1 MTMGPPANSSN
12 PAASELRR
20 RHADEKDGGN
30 APSPPARAGMD
41 RSSSHAP
48 DEDGKGSRTAAA
60 GTGTGTRKTYGR
72 TRDGRVFVVPV
83 TRDRIP
89 QMLDPRQPKNVSDIF
104 VLAVLAAHI
113 LALYALP
120 SPQRKYV
127 FAAIYIFWRAAYNV
141 GIGFLL
147 RWQSNDNT
155 LVAWARKWQLFENP
169 STGKNP
175 RPWLYNLLKRE
186 CETEIH
192 SEFDFDNAPIE
203 YNTWLLFRRFV
214 DLVLLCDFVSYGL
227 FAIACTRTPVGE
239 AALMTLGRWALGL
252 AIVAFNFWV
261 KVDALRVVKDYAWY
275 WGDFFFLVDQELT
288 FDGVFEMAPHP
299 MYSIGYAG
307 YYGISMMAGSY
318 AVLFISILAHACQ
331 FAFLVL
337 VENPHIEKTYNPPA
351 PRKRVEGQDHGLVQS
366 SSETSTSPESS
377 DSSPAFS
384 QPSPK
389 EIHNLLGLRNID
401 LFRNTDYS
409 TCLLLLYL
417 VILALVTP
425 QTSFWQFMFVLHAVA
440 WRIWYSVGLGSIL
453 HRQSEDKMW
462 TRHFLKFG
470 DTTDE
475 AWRQWK
481 GMYHIS
487 HVLCYASFIA
497 ACWKMYSVPV
507 DWSYGF
513 VLLLHVIGASLIALQ
528 AWTAVSIYESLGEFG
543 WFYGDFFFERGVKL
557 NYTSI
562 YRFLNNP
569 ERIIG
574 TAGLWGAVLIT
585 WSKAI
590 FVLALIS
597 HLLTIGFLEF
607 VEQPHMRKV
616 YGESLRDESGLTRFI
631 KRSLP
636 PYVVEWQSS
645 VDKIMDQIS
654 HLVEEMLDAARPK
667 LAAGVSTIVRDTTAL
682 FNKYPA
688 RLAIV
693 NSAPDLE
700 TYDPEHYSVTVEGES
715 SSSSALTERS
725 SGKEGTAGRFPNDLN
740 TLIFEY
746 GAPIKVKW
754 TAPANHGKKDWIG
767 LYMVADNRSR
777 EVTDVSSLGRWIP
790 TVAGQYESTTADK
803 GIIAYDYPVQN
814 DYSGRVQLVGG
825 EMIFSGD
832 KLWWTQGVFEF
843 RYHHDGS
850 HNVMSISQPFEIHVA
865 RFDDEDMPLG
875 IDTQPSYQD
884 AVAAA
889 LLPVVQNCL
898 DRDPDIAPSKPA
910 EPWGSHVERDGKYAK
925 RIVYAV
931 RQMFGIEFAPAV
943 VPADGSVRNLAWRI
957 CNAKQVLAPYSMSN
971 SKGASTPGGDKPR
984 SP

>member
-1 MTMGPPANSSN
+1 MSPSTDN
-12 PAASELRR
+12 PAGELRHR
-20 RHADEKDGGN
+20 QVGEKDGSN
-30 APSPPARAGMD
+30 APHTPVGNNESAHRSEADGDKSRAQ
-41 RSSSHAP
+41 
-48 DEDGKGSRTAAA
+48 E
-60 GTGTGTRKTYGR
+60 TRKTSGR
-72 TRDGRVFVVPV
+72 TRGGKVFVVPI
-83 TRDRIP
+83 TQDRIP
-89 QMLDPRQPKNVSDIF
+89 QMLDPRKPKNVSDIV

-120 SPQRKYV
+120 SPLSKYI

-141 GIGFLL
+141 GIGVLL

-155 LVAWARKWQLFENP
+155 LVAWAQKWQLFEPP

-186 CETEIH
+186 CETEVH

-203 YNTWLLFRRFV
+203 YNTWLVFRRFV
-214 DLVLLCDFVSYGL
+214 DLILLCDFVSYIL
-227 FAIACTRTPVGE
+227 FAIACTYIPVNE
-239 AALMTLGRWALGL
+239 PVLMTTGRWLLGL
-252 AIVAFNFWV
+252 AIVGFNFWV

-337 VENPHIEKTYNPPA
+337 VENPHIEKIYNPPA
-351 PRKRVEGQDHGLVQS
+351 PRKRLEAQEHEHVQPPETGTPQESQDA
-366 SSETSTSPESS
+366 
-377 DSSPAFS
+377 SPALQ

-389 EIHNLLGLRNID
+389 EIHNLLGLQNID

-417 VILALVTP
+417 ITLAIVTP
-425 QTSFWQFMFVLHAVA
+425 QGPIWQFLFVMHALA

-453 HRQSEDKMW
+453 HRQSKDKMW

-470 DTTDE
+470 DTTNE

-487 HVLCYASFIA
+487 HVLCYASFVA

-507 DWSYGF
+507 DWNYGF
-513 VLLLHVIGASLIALQ
+513 VLLRHVIGASLIALQ
-528 AWTAVSIYESLGEFG
+528 VWTAMSIFESLG
-543 WFYGDFFFERGVKL
+543 D
-557 NYTSI
+557 
-562 YRFLNNP
+562 
-569 ERIIG
+569 
-574 TAGLWGAVLIT
+574 
-585 WSKAI
+585 
-590 FVLALIS
+590 

-607 VEQPHMRKV
+607 VEQPHMQKV
-616 YGESLRDESGLTRFI
+616 YGESLRNEAGLTRFI

-645 VDKIMDQIS
+645 VNQVMDQTS
-654 HLVEEMLDAARPK
+654 HLVEELLDAARPK

-688 RLAIV
+688 RLGI
-693 NSAPDLE
+693 NKSAPDLA
-700 TYDPEHYSVTVEGES
+700 TYDPKHYSVTVQGES
-715 SSSSALTERS
+715 SSGSALTERS
-725 SGKEGTAGRFPNDLN
+725 SGKEGTAGRFPNYLN

-777 EVTDVSSLGRWIP
+777 EITDVSSLGRWIP
-790 TVAGQYESTTADK
+790 TNPGKYESTTADQ
-803 GIIAYDYPVQN
+803 GILLSDVPVQSHDSDGVN
-814 DYSGRVQLVGG
+814 LVKG

-843 RYHHDGS
+843 RYHHDGT
-850 HNVMSISQPFEIHVA
+850 HNAMAISQPFEIHVA
-865 RFDDEDMPLG
+865 RFDDEDVPAGVDQLAN
-875 IDTQPSYQD
+875 YQN
-884 AVAAA
+884 AVELA
-889 LLPVVQNCL
+889 LLPVIQNCL
-898 DRDPDIAPSKPA
+898 DRDPDIAPSKPT

-925 RIVYAV
+925 RIVYAI

-943 VPADGSVRNLAWRI
+943 VPADGSIRNLAWRI

-971 SKGASTPGGDKPR
+971 SKGTSTPGDEKPH

>member
-1 MTMGPPANSSN
+1 MNPSANRQN

-20 RHADEKDGGN
+20 RQVDEKNGGN
-30 APSPPARAGMD
+30 TPSPHAHAGND
-41 RSSSHAP
+41 ESSHQN
-48 DEDGKGSRTAAA
+48 DKDGKGSRTAEVK
-60 GTGTGTRKTYGR
+60 KTYGR
-72 TRDGRVFVVPV
+72 TRDGRVFVVPI

-89 QMLDPRQPKNVSDIF
+89 QMLDPRQPKNVGDIF
-104 VLAVLAAHI
+104 VLTVLAAHI

-120 SPQRKYV
+120 SPQSKYV
-127 FAAIYIFWRAAYNV
+127 FAAIYLFWRAAYNV
-141 GIGFLL
+141 GIGVLL
-147 RWQSNDNT
+147 RWQSNDHT
-155 LVAWARKWQLFENP
+155 LVAWAQKWQLFELP

-186 CETEIH
+186 SETEIH
-192 SEFDFDNAPIE
+192 SEFDFDSAPIE

-214 DLVLLCDFVSYGL
+214 DLILLCDFVSYGL
-227 FAIACTRTPVGE
+227 FAIACTHTPVGE
-239 AALMTLGRWALGL
+239 HLLMTLGRWVLGL
-252 AIVAFNFWV
+252 AIVVFNFWV

-337 VENPHIEKTYNPPA
+337 VENPHIEKIYNPPA
-351 PRKRVEGQDHGLVQS
+351 PRKRVESRDHDHVQS
-366 SSETSTSPESS
+366 PETSALQEPL
-377 DSSPAFS
+377 DSSSAPQ

-417 VILALVTP
+417 AILALVTP
-425 QTSFWQFMFVLHAVA
+425 QTSFWQFLFVTHALV

-487 HVLCYASFIA
+487 HVLCYASFIT

-513 VLLLHVIGASLIALQ
+513 VLLLHVVGASLVALQ

-543 WFYGDFFFERGVKL
+543 WFFGDFFFERGVKL

-574 TAGLWGAVLIT
+574 TAGLWGAALIT

-590 FVLALIS
+590 FALALIS

-607 VEQPHMRKV
+607 VEQPHMQKI
-616 YGESLRDESGLTRFI
+616 YGESLRDEAGLTRFI

-645 VDKIMDQIS
+645 VNQVMDQTS
-654 HLVEEMLDAARPK
+654 HLVEEILDAARPK

-688 RLAIV
+688 RLGIAI
-693 NSAPDLE
+693 SAPDLE
-700 TYDPEHYSVTVEGES
+700 TYDPKHYSVTVEGES
-715 SSSSALTERS
+715 SSGSALTERS
-725 SGKEGTAGRFPNDLN
+725 SGKEGTAGRFPNHLN

-754 TAPANHGKKDWIG
+754 TAPSNHGKKDWIG

-777 EVTDVSSLGRWIP
+777 EVTDVSSLSRWIP
-790 TVAGQYESTTADK
+790 TISGQYESTTADK
-803 GIIAYDYPVQN
+803 GILVSDVPVQS
-814 DYSGRVQLVGG
+814 SGSDGIDLVQG

-832 KLWWTQGVFEF
+832 KLWWTQGVFEI
-843 RYHHDGS
+843 RYHHDGG

-865 RFDDEDMPLG
+865 RFDDEDVPVG
-875 IDTQPSYQD
+875 FDAHASYQN
-884 AVAAA
+884 AIASA

-898 DRDPDIAPSKPA
+898 DRDPDIAPSKPT

-925 RIVYAV
+925 RIVYAI

-943 VPADGSVRNLAWRI
+943 VPADGSIKNLAWRI
-957 CNAKQVLAPYSMSN
+957 YNAKQVLAPYSMSN
-971 SKGASTPGGDKPR
+971 SKGASTPGGDKPL

>member
-1 MTMGPPANSSN
+1 MTRSTDNPGAARQRKQVNEKNSNDAPHSHTH
-12 PAASELRR
+12 AGVGSE
-20 RHADEKDGGN
+20 
-30 APSPPARAGMD
+30 
-41 RSSSHAP
+41 SSHRE
-48 DEDGKGSRTAAA
+48 DQDGKKSRAHE
-60 GTGTGTRKTYGR
+60 TRKTYGR
-72 TRDGRVFVVPV
+72 TRGGEVFVVPV
-83 TRDRIP
+83 THDRIP
-89 QMLDPRQPKNVSDIF
+89 QMLDPRQPKNVSDVI
-104 VLAVLAAHI
+104 VLTVLAAHI

-120 SPQRKYV
+120 SPLSKYA
-127 FAAIYIFWRAAYNV
+127 FAAIYLFWRAAYNV
-141 GIGFLL
+141 GIGVLL

-155 LVAWARKWQLFENP
+155 LVAWARKWQLFELP

-192 SEFDFDNAPIE
+192 SEFDFDSAPIE
-203 YNTWLLFRRFV
+203 YNTWLVFRRFV
-214 DLVLLCDFVSYGL
+214 DLILLCDFVSYVL
-227 FAIACTRTPVGE
+227 FAIACTHTPAGE
-239 AALMTLGRWALGL
+239 SAPMTVTRWLLGL
-252 AIVAFNFWV
+252 ALVGFNVWV
-261 KVDALRVVKDYAWY
+261 KLDALRVVKDYAWY

-307 YYGISMMAGSY
+307 YYGISMLAGSY
-318 AVLFISILAHACQ
+318 AVLFISIFAHACQ

-337 VENPHIEKTYNPPA
+337 VENPHIEKTYNPPT
-351 PRKRVEGQDHGLVQS
+351 PRKRVETQEPGYERSPG
-366 SSETSTSPESS
+366 TSPTRESQ
-377 DSSPAFS
+377 DSSPTAQ
-384 QPSPK
+384 QPSPQ

-409 TCLLLLYL
+409 TCLLLVYL
-417 VILALVTP
+417 FVLALVTP
-425 QTSFWQFMFVLHAVA
+425 QGPVWQFLFIMHAFA
-440 WRIWYSVGLGSIL
+440 WRIWYTVGLGSIL

-462 TRHFLKFG
+462 TRHFVKFG
-470 DTTDE
+470 DTTNE

-513 VLLLHVIGASLIALQ
+513 VLLRHVIGASLIALQ
-528 AWTAVSIYESLGEFG
+528 IWTAMSIYESLGEFG
-543 WFYGDFFFERGVKL
+543 WFFGDFFFDRGVKL

-574 TAGLWGAVLIT
+574 TAGLWGAALIT
-585 WSKAI
+585 WSKSVFI
-590 FVLALIS
+590 LAWVS

-607 VEQPHMRKV
+607 VEQPHMQKV
-616 YGESLRDESGLTRFI
+616 YGESLRNEAGLTRFI

-645 VDKIMDQIS
+645 ANKVMDQTS
-654 HLVEEMLDAARPK
+654 QLVEELLDAARPK

-688 RLAIV
+688 RLGISK
-693 NSAPDLE
+693 SALDLA
-700 TYDPEHYSVTVEGES
+700 TYDPAHYSVTVEGES
-715 SSSSALTERS
+715 SSGSALTERS
-725 SGKEGTAGRFPNDLN
+725 SGKEGTAGRFPSYLN
-740 TLIFEY
+740 TMIFEY

-754 TAPANHGKKDWIG
+754 TAPSNHSKKDWIG

-777 EVTDVSSLGRWIP
+777 EVTDISSLGRWIP
-790 TVAGQYESTTADK
+790 TVPGQYESTTADK
-803 GIIAYDYPVQN
+803 GI
-814 DYSGRVQLVGG
+814 LVSDIPIQGPDSDGIDLVKG

-843 RYHHDGS
+843 RYHHDGN
-850 HNVMSISQPFEIHVA
+850 HNVMAISQPFEIHVA
-865 RFDDEDMPLG
+865 RFDEEDVPAG
-875 IDTQPSYQD
+875 IDSHANYQD
-884 AVAAA
+884 AVEAA

-898 DRDPDIAPSKPA
+898 DRDPDIAPGKPS

-925 RIVYAV
+925 RIVYAI

-943 VPADGSVRNLAWRI
+943 VTVDGRVSNLAWRI
-957 CNAKQVLAPYSMSN
+957 CNAKQVLVSFF
-971 SKGASTPGGDKPR
+971 
-984 SP
+984 

>member
-1 MTMGPPANSSN
+1 MSPPTNN
-12 PAASELRR
+12 YPAASELRR
-20 RHADEKDGGN
+20 RQVDEEDGGN
-30 APSPPARAGMD
+30 TPTPHEHAGNHK
-41 RSSSHAP
+41 SESESSHP
-48 DEDGKGSRTAAA
+48 TDEDDKGSRAWGA
-60 GTGTGTRKTYGR
+60 RKTYGR

-83 TRDRIP
+83 THDRIP
-89 QMLDPRQPKNVSDIF
+89 QMLDPRQPKNIGDIV

-120 SPQRKYV
+120 SPLSKYV
-127 FAAIYIFWRAAYNV
+127 FAAIYLFWRAAYNV
-141 GIGFLL
+141 GIGVLL
-147 RWQSNDNT
+147 RWQSNDHT
-155 LVAWARKWQLFENP
+155 LVAWAQKWQLFELP
-169 STGKNP
+169 SAGKNP

-186 CETEIH
+186 SETEIH

-214 DLVLLCDFVSYGL
+214 DLILLCDFVSYGL
-227 FAIACTRTPVGE
+227 FAIACTHTPVGE
-239 AALMTLGRWALGL
+239 HALMTASRWALGL
-252 AIVAFNFWV
+252 AIVVFNFWV

-337 VENPHIEKTYNPPA
+337 VENPHIEKTYNPPP
-351 PRKRVEGQDHGLVQS
+351 PRKRVEEQSRDCVQS
-366 SSETSTSPESS
+366 PEANGLQESPDAPSTSE
-377 DSSPAFS
+377 
-384 QPSPK
+384 QPSLN

-417 VILALVTP
+417 TILALVTP
-425 QTSFWQFMFVLHAVA
+425 QTPFWQFLFVMHALA

-470 DTTDE
+470 DTTNE

-487 HVLCYASFIA
+487 HILCYASFIT

-507 DWSYGF
+507 DWNYGF
-513 VLLLHVIGASLIALQ
+513 VLLRHVIGASLVALQ
-528 AWTAVSIYESLGEFG
+528 AWTAMSIYDSLGEFG
-543 WFYGDFFFERGVKL
+543 WFFGDFFFERGVKL

-574 TAGLWGAVLIT
+574 TAGLWGAALIT
-585 WSKAI
+585 WSKAV
-590 FVLALIS
+590 FVLAFIS

-607 VEQPHMRKV
+607 VEQPHMQKV
-616 YGESLRDESGLTRFI
+616 YGESIRDEAGLTRFI
-631 KRSLP
+631 KRTLP

-645 VDKIMDQIS
+645 VNQVMDQTS
-654 HLVEEMLDAARPK
+654 HLVEEILDAARPT

-688 RLAIV
+688 RLGISK
-693 NSAPDLE
+693 SAPDLGA
-700 TYDPEHYSVTVEGES
+700 YDPKHYSVTVQGENS
-715 SSSSALTERS
+715 SGSALTERS
-725 SGKEGTAGRFPNDLN
+725 SGKEGTASRFPNYLN

-767 LYMVADNRSR
+767 LYMVADNQSR
-777 EVTDVSSLGRWIP
+777 EVTDVSSLSRWIP
-790 TVAGQYESTTADK
+790 TNPGQYESTTADK
-803 GIIAYDYPVQN
+803 GILLSDVPVQRS
-814 DYSGRVQLVGG
+814 DTDEADLVKG
-825 EMIFSGD
+825 EMVFSGD

-843 RYHHDGS
+843 RYHHDGG

-865 RFDDEDMPLG
+865 RFDDDDVPAG
-875 IDTQPSYQD
+875 VDAYASYQS
-884 AVAAA
+884 AVESA

-898 DRDPDIAPSKPA
+898 DRDPDIAPSKPT

-925 RIVYAV
+925 RIVYAI

-943 VPADGSVRNLAWRI
+943 VPADGRIRNLAWRI
-957 CNAKQVLAPYSMSN
+957 CNAKQVLAPYSMSS
-971 SKGASTPGGDKPR
+971 SKGTSTPGAEKPL

>member
-1 MTMGPPANSSN
+1 MTRSADN
-12 PAASELRR
+12 PAAARHRR
-20 RHADEKDGGN
+20 QVDEKNGN
-30 APSPPARAGMD
+30 DAPHTHAG
-41 RSSSHAP
+41 SGSEASHRE
-48 DEDGKGSRTAAA
+48 DEDGKKSRARE
-60 GTGTGTRKTYGR
+60 TRKTYGR
-72 TRDGRVFVVPV
+72 TRGGKVFVVPV
-83 TRDRIP
+83 THDRIP
-89 QMLDPRQPKNVSDIF
+89 QMLDPRQPKNVSDVI

-120 SPQRKYV
+120 SPQSKYF
-127 FAAIYIFWRAAYNV
+127 FAAVYLFWRAAYNV
-141 GIGFLL
+141 GIGVLL

-155 LVAWARKWQLFENP
+155 LVAWAQKWQLFELP

-186 CETEIH
+186 SETEIH
-192 SEFDFDNAPIE
+192 SEFDFDSAPIE
-203 YNTWLLFRRFV
+203 YNTWLVFRRFV
-214 DLVLLCDFVSYGL
+214 DLILLCDFVSYGL
-227 FAIACTRTPVGE
+227 FAIACTHTPVGE
-239 AALMTLGRWALGL
+239 PALMTIGRWLLGL
-252 AIVAFNFWV
+252 AIVGFNVWV
-261 KVDALRVVKDYAWY
+261 KLDALRVVKDYAWY

-307 YYGISMMAGSY
+307 YYGISMLAGSY
-318 AVLFISILAHACQ
+318 AVLFISIFAHACQ

-337 VENPHIEKTYNPPA
+337 VENPHIEKIYNPPA
-351 PRKRVEGQDHGLVQS
+351 PRKRAESQEHSQEQLP
-366 SSETSTSPESS
+366 ETSTSQESL
-377 DSSPAFS
+377 DSSS
-384 QPSPK
+384 TVQQPSPQ

-409 TCLLLLYL
+409 TCLLLVYL
-417 VILALVTP
+417 FVLALVTP
-425 QTSFWQFMFVLHAVA
+425 QGPFWQFLFIAHAFG

-462 TRHFLKFG
+462 TRHFVKFG
-470 DTTDE
+470 DTTNE

-513 VLLLHVIGASLIALQ
+513 VLLRHVFGASLIALQ
-528 AWTAVSIYESLGEFG
+528 IWTAMSIYESLGEFG
-543 WFYGDFFFERGVKL
+543 WFFGDFFFDRGVKL

-574 TAGLWGAVLIT
+574 TAGLWGAALIT
-585 WSKAI
+585 WSKAVFI
-590 FVLALIS
+590 LAWVS

-616 YGESLRDESGLTRFI
+616 YGESIRNEAGLTRFI

-645 VDKIMDQIS
+645 ANKVMDQTS
-654 HLVEEMLDAARPK
+654 QLVEELLDAARPK

-688 RLAIV
+688 RLGITK
-693 NSAPDLE
+693 SAPDLA
-700 TYDPEHYSVTVEGES
+700 TYDPAHYSVTVQGES
-715 SSSSALTERS
+715 SSGSALTERS

-754 TAPANHGKKDWIG
+754 TAPSNHSKKDWIG

-790 TVAGQYESTTADK
+790 TVSGQYESTTADK
-803 GIIAYDYPVQN
+803 GI
-814 DYSGRVQLVGG
+814 LVSNIPMKGSNSDEIDLVKG
-825 EMIFSGD
+825 EMVFSGD

-843 RYHHDGS
+843 RYHHDS
-850 HNVMSISQPFEIHVA
+850 NHNVMAISQPFEIHVA
-865 RFDDEDMPLG
+865 RFDDEDVPAG
-875 IDTQPSYQD
+875 IDTFGNYQN
-884 AVAAA
+884 AVESA

-898 DRDPDIAPSKPA
+898 DRDPDIAPSKPS

-925 RIVYAV
+925 RIVYAI

-943 VPADGSVRNLAWRI
+943 VTVDGRVRNLAWRI

-971 SKGASTPGGDKPR
+971 SKGTSTPGAEKLL
-984 SP
+984 